1 MWLTRQTKAKQKNLG
16 SGKSTDSKKE
26 SYFTPGFKQ
35 EAAEDLQQPSFNN
48 GYPKLY
54 LKDSRAWRT
63 GLFVVRARDNGRC
76 WLVFGSAVVQ
86 YRYMGCM
93 LI

>member
-1 MWLTRQTKAKQKNLG
+1 MRLIWLTRQTKAKQKNLG
-16 SGKSTDSKKE
+16 SGKRTDSKKE

-35 EAAEDLQQPSFNN
+35 EVAEDLQQPSFNN

-63 GLFVVRARDNGRC
+63 DLSWCALAIMGAVGLFLA
-76 WLVFGSAVVQ
+76 LQ
-86 YRYMGCM
+86 
-93 LI
+93 